1 MNAADSLAEI
11 QGRANAATDGPWA
24 AWLDQDGADH
34 MQGLLMVG
42 NAAAVI
48 PEGESWIEGVDVNPI
63 AHTYCEEDR
72 QFIAAARSDVPA
84 LVAALQAV
92 LAQCDRHESI
102 GAFTDYEVGRK
113 YVAGC
118 VRRAIENAIG
128 ATQ

>member
-1 MNAADSLAEI
+1 VIAADSLAEI
-11 QGRANAATDGPWA
+11 EARANAATDGPWTFQHWGGQNQNGDFA
-24 AWLDQDGADH
+24 ESILFDSW
-34 MQGLLMVG
+34 
-42 NAAAVI
+42 
-48 PEGESWIEGVDVNPI
+48 GESLAEALPDVDGEFI
-63 AHTYCEEDR
+63 AH
-72 QFIAAARSDVPA
+72 ARTDVPA